1 MSIHAILS
9 PSSAKRWLYCPGS
22 VALHA
27 QYPDSGSDDAAEGTA
42 AHALG
47 EKCLKEG
54 LDATDLIGMVIPTD
68 RQPYKVDDEMADE
81 VQKYVDYV
89 RTVQQSCGGELF
101 VEQRLSIEHLTGE
114 PGAEGTADA
123 VILSA
128 DGETLHVIDL
138 KYGKGVRVEADHNE
152 QLAIYASAALKA
164 LDLLGSVQRVVMH
177 IVMPRLNH
185 YPTWELP
192 VERPEQ
198 PDANGHRY
206 NMRTFEQAVQARAA
220 KAITFIGKSPEDVG
234 ILDMG
239 PSADTCRWCR
249 AKADCPALAEQVQEE
264 IGADFNNL
272 DAMPPITDQTNI
284 GEKLDAVEL
293 VEMWCKAVRAEA
305 ERRLHAGVAVP
316 GYKLVEGKRGARSWS
331 SDEQAEEVM
340 KSMRLKQDEMYNFK
354 LISPTQAEKLLKD
367 SPKRWNRLQELVS
380 QKGGNP
386 TVVPES
392 DKRPA
397 LVINPAV
404 DLADETGGDLV

>member
-1 MSIHAILS
+1 MSTHAILS

-54 LDATDLIGMVIPTD
+54 LNAADLIGMVIPTD
-68 RQPYKVDDEMADE
+68 RQPFKVDDEMVSE
-81 VQKYVDYV
+81 VQKYIDYV
-89 RTVQQSCGGELF
+89 RTVQQGCGGELF
-101 VEQRLSIEHLTGE
+101 VEQRLSIAHLTGE
-114 PGAEGTADA
+114 EGAEGTSDA

-128 DGETLHVIDL
+128 DGETLHAIDL
-138 KYGKGVRVEADHNE
+138 KYGKGIRVEAERNE
-152 QLAIYASAALKA
+152 QLAMYASAALRA
-164 LDLLGSVQRVVMH
+164 LDIAGTVQRVVMH

-192 VERPEQ
+192 VEVPETPDEQGERPSMV
-198 PDANGHRY
+198 A
-206 NMRTFEQAVQARAA
+206 FEKAVQYHAA
-220 KAITFIGKSPEDVG
+220 KAITFIGKKPEDVG
-234 ILDMG
+234 VLDLR
-239 PSADTCRWCR
+239 PDADACRWCR
-249 AKADCPALAEQVQEE
+249 AKADCPALADQVQEE
-264 IGADFNNL
+264 IGADFANL
-272 DAMPPITDQTNI
+272 DEAPKVDEQTDI

-305 ERRLHAGVAVP
+305 ERRLHAGIAVP
-316 GYKLVEGKRGARSWS
+316 GYKLVEGKRGARAWTA
-331 SDEQAEEVM
+331 ETEAEEVM
-340 KSMRLKQDEMYNFK
+340 KSMRLKQDEMYSFK

-367 SPKRWNRLQELVS
+367 SPKRWNRLQELVT

-397 LVINPAV
+397 LVINPVA
-404 DLADETGGDLV
+404 DFADETGGDLV